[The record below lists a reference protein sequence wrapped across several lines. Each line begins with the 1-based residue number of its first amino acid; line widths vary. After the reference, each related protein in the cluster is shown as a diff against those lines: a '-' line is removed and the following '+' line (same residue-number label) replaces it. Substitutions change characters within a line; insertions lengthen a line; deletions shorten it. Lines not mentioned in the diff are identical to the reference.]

1 MSGNKVLPDTN
12 AVGLYLDDRKF
23 ASKYL
28 YPDLVVSISVIT
40 QLGFLSNPQL
50 TIKNRSMFD
59 EFIKL
64 IEIFPVTGENK
75 ELVKQVVSIRKKYKI
90 KLPDA
95 IIAATALVNNATLIS
110 ADNIFSKVHNLKF
123 QLVKA

>member
-23 ASKYL
+23 ATKYL

-40 QLGFLSNPQL
+40 QLEFLSNPQL
-50 TIKNRSMFD
+50 TIKNRYMFD
-59 EFIKL
+59 EFIEL
-64 IEIFPVTGENK
+64 IEIFRVTRENK
-75 ELVKQVVSIRKKYKI
+75 ELVKQVVPIRKKYKI
-90 KLPDA
+90 KLPEA
-95 IIAATALVNNATLIS
+95 VIAATALVNNATLIS
-110 ADNIFSKVHNLKF
+110 AGNIFSKVHNLKF

>member
-59 EFIKL
+59 EFIEL